1 MARSCGEAV
10 MTNRLILI
18 YQLRIAAIRADASH
32 DFKLAKLLTKTI
44 NELEKQDEPQKRS
57 A

>member
-1 MARSCGEAV
+1 

-18 YQLRIAAIRADASH
+18 YQLRIAAVRADASH

>member
-1 MARSCGEAV
+1 

-18 YQLRIAAIRADASH
+18 YQLRIAAIRADANL